1 MPQGKTKAQKQRLK
15 GLSNIHIAVIDEEG
29 THSTPVKVE
38 GAKSISAELTFEQEE
53 YESDNVI
60 DYNDFI
66 FTGGEG
72 TLVLKSMSLKE
83 FKLLFN
89 NAYIKGGV
97 EINTKD
103 VAPNCAVLFE
113 RLKLDRKNKRLY
125 VIYNVKFA
133 PAGIKGQSAAKPGTE
148 ETDELKFSIGEFT
161 NGSVVYFIDTD
172 EPGVVQEQI
181 TNWFKEVQFIQEADE
196 LSTHLEKVKEVK
208 AVGKLKSEEVQEL
221 AKELAA
227 EEVEVIEDKKEK
239 NKSKKSS

>member
-1 MPQGKTKAQKQRLK
+1 MPEPRNKVQKQRLK
-15 GLSNIHIAVIDEEG
+15 GLSNIHVAIIEGGGIHG
-29 THSTPVKVE
+29 THGTPVKVE

-53 YESDNVI
+53 FESDNVI
-60 DYNDFI
+60 DYSDFI

-72 TLVLKSMSLKE
+72 TMVLKSMSLAE

-89 NAYIKGGV
+89 NAYVKGGV

-103 VAPNCAVLFE
+103 VAPNCAILFE

-161 NGSVVYFIDTD
+161 DGAVVYFIDTD
-172 EPGVVQEQI
+172 DPSVTEEQI
-181 TNWFKEVQFIQEADE
+181 TGWYQTVQFIQKPDP
-196 LSTHLEKVKEVK
+196 LPSN
-208 AVGKLKSEEVQEL
+208 
-221 AKELAA
+221 
-227 EEVEVIEDKKEK
+227 EVESLKNFEK
-239 NKSKKSS
+239 KSKKSS

>member
-1 MPQGKTKAQKQRLK
+1 MPEPRNKVQKQRLK
-15 GLSNIHIAVIDEEG
+15 GLSNIHVAIIEEG
-29 THSTPVKVE
+29 GIHGTPVKVE

-53 YESDNVI
+53 FESDNVI
-60 DYNDFI
+60 DYSDFI

-72 TLVLKSMSLKE
+72 TMVLKSMSLAE

-89 NAYIKGGV
+89 NAYVKGGV

-103 VAPNCAVLFE
+103 VAPNCAILFE

-161 NGSVVYFIDTD
+161 DGAVVYFIDTD
-172 EPGVVQEQI
+172 DPSVTEEQI
-181 TNWFKEVQFIQEADE
+181 TGWYQTVQFIQKPDP
-196 LSTHLEKVKEVK
+196 LPSN
-208 AVGKLKSEEVQEL
+208 
-221 AKELAA
+221 
-227 EEVEVIEDKKEK
+227 EVESLKNFEK
-239 NKSKKSS
+239 KSKKSS